1 MPSPKGGGFPCADSG
16 AGAGHMADCDVSFA
30 VASSSEW
37 VKGRNAEY
45 LKRRK
50 EEGMM
55 NSAQDDHL
63 TDREKTLV
71 AMGAAMGAGCRT
83 CADKLYGIAVS
94 LKIPEAEMVMALNGG
109 LEAKSQALR
118 TMEAKVSALIRGT
131 GAKGTSASEGC
142 GKLLSLV
149 RLASFVAAN
158 SAPDALR
165 EMREARGRGIVP
177 EQIGV
182 AVALA
187 KMVRKNAAAFSDQE
201 ISENARGLQF
211 VGEEMCCPL
220 PPDRGN
226 TSACSCG

>member
-1 MPSPKGGGFPCADSG
+1 
-16 AGAGHMADCDVSFA
+16 
-30 VASSSEW
+30 
-37 VKGRNAEY
+37 
-45 LKRRK
+45 
-50 EEGMM
+50 MM
-55 NSAQDDHL
+55 NSGQADHL

-94 LKIPEAEMVMALNGG
+94 LKIPEPEIVTALNGG
-109 LEAKSQALR
+109 LEAKSKALG
-118 TMEAKVSALIRGT
+118 TMEAKVSALVG
-131 GAKGTSASEGC
+131 GADANGTSDSRVH

-149 RLASFVAAN
+149 RIASFVAAN

-165 EMREARGRGIVP
+165 EIREARGRGIVP

-187 KMVRKNAAAFSDQE
+187 KMVRKNAVSFSDQE
-201 ISENARGLQF
+201 ISENARGLEF